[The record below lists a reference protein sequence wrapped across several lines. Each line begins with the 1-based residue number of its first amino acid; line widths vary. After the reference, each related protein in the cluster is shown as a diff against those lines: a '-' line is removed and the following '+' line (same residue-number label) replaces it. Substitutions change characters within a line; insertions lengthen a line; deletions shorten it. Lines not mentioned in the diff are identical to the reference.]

1 LSANSFKPFQVIWSF
16 EILFEIPQGGKRTFY
31 ARSSLQAD
39 NHISQRTL
47 ELQGRKAHGPS

>member
-1 LSANSFKPFQVIWSF
+1 LSANSFKQFSSNWAF

-39 NHISQRTL
+39 NHIAR
-47 ELQGRKAHGPS
+47 EH